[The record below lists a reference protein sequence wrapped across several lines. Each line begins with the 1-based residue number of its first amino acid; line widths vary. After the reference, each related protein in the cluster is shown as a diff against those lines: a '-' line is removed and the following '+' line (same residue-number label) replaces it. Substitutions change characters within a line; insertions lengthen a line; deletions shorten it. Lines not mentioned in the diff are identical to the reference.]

1 MSGTADK
8 SVNNSD
14 PLAIWGT
21 PEWDQVLNML
31 CKLNEQSVETGHVRR
46 DFNAINQL
54 LNGVTYPAGKIRRDP
69 IKLTSFPSC
78 LLSFPSSSW
87 SEKSNFDLA
96 TRHAWAWLRLS

>member
-54 LNGVTYPAGKIRRDP
+54 LNG
-69 IKLTSFPSC
+69 
-78 LLSFPSSSW
+78 LSFIIPKFKLVREIELRSGNEARMGMVATFLTPPYPPSS
-87 SEKSNFDLA
+87 A
-96 TRHAWAWLRLS
+96 P